1 MDPGLKKMNEMLLK
15 KQPSSAKAPAGRP
28 ILKRFIL
35 WLLIIAIPVSVI
47 LFAPLFQEREII
59 ISGEKQSRSII
70 DLGFLGWIFPSKL
83 KNKDRVNLLFLGI
96 PGEGH
101 QAPNLTDT
109 IIIINS
115 TPKGENAT
123 GVSIPRDLFVKNPNN
138 EYYVKVNSLYEDE
151 GIDTTKEKIKKITGL
166 DINYFIVLDLEGV
179 KKVIDQLGGI
189 DVVIEET
196 IYDPRFPAPYDS
208 YEIFTLEK
216 GTHHLN
222 GETTLRYIRSRNQ
235 LGGDF
240 ARIKRQQQ
248 VIGILKDK
256 ILALNPIWNFSKL
269 VKIWKTLN
277 EHTHTN
283 IDLTDMKYAWNLI
296 KKNSLSEIKFITL
309 SNQPDKKGQLLES
322 GYTIIGNDQAYI
334 LKPKDGLENYE
345 EIKTHINQLINN
357 L

>member
-15 KQPSSAKAPAGRP
+15 KRPSCAKASEGRP
-28 ILKRFIL
+28 IFKKFIL
-35 WLLIIAIPVSVI
+35 WLLIIAIPISVI
-47 LFAPLFQEREII
+47 LFAPLFQEREIT

-115 TPKGENAT
+115 TPKGENAI
-123 GVSIPRDLFVKNPNN
+123 GASIPRDLFVKNPNN
-138 EYYVKVNSLYEDE
+138 DYYVKINSLYRDE
-151 GIDTTKEKIKKITGL
+151 GIDIAKEKIKEITGL
-166 DINYFIVLDLEGV
+166 NIDYFIILDLDGV

-189 DVVIEET
+189 DVIVEKT

-222 GETTLRYIRSRNQ
+222 GETTLKYIRSRNQ
-235 LGGDF
+235 IGGDF

-277 EHTHTN
+277 EHTYTN
-283 IDLTDMKYAWNLI
+283 IDLTDMKYAWNLV
-296 KKNSLSEIKFITL
+296 KKNSFSEIKFITL
-309 SNQPDKKGQLLES
+309 SNQPNEEEQLLES
-322 GYTIIGNDQAYI
+322 GHTMIGNDQTYI
-334 LKPKDGLENYE
+334 LKPRAGLENYQ
-345 EIKTHINQLINN
+345 EIKTYINQLINN